1 MGLTKREPPN
11 NMIIDLTKAK
21 LKSVEIALT
30 MVPGCYLTDR
40 PGAPILRRAHPSA
53 CVWVPCVR
61 LHFET
66 GAGIR
71 TKTYHPSI
79 KD

>member
-1 MGLTKREPPN
+1 
-11 NMIIDLTKAK
+11 MIINLTKAK
-21 LKSVEIALT
+21 LKGVEIALT
-30 MVPGCYLTDR
+30 AVVGCYLTDR
-40 PGAPILRRAHPSA
+40 PGAPILRRPTSG
-53 CVWVPCVR
+53 CVWVPSVR

-66 GAGIR
+66 SAGVR

>member
-1 MGLTKREPPN
+1 
-11 NMIIDLTKAK
+11 MIIDLTKAK
-21 LKSVEIALT
+21 LKGVEIALT
-30 MVPGCYLTDR
+30 MVPGVYLTDR
-40 PGAPILRRAHPSA
+40 PGAPILRRPHGYGMSA
-53 CVWVPCVR
+53 CLWVPCVR

-66 GAGIR
+66 RAGTR

>member
-1 MGLTKREPPN
+1 
-11 NMIIDLTKAK
+11 MIIDLTKAK
-21 LKSVEIALT
+21 LKGVEIALT
-30 MVPGCYLTDR
+30 MVPGCYLIDR
-40 PGAPILRRAHPSA
+40 PGAPILRRAPWAA

>member
-1 MGLTKREPPN
+1 
-11 NMIIDLTKAK
+11 MIIDLTKAK
-21 LKSVEIALT
+21 LKGVEIALT

-40 PGAPILRRAHPSA
+40 PNAPILRRPHASSA

-66 GAGIR
+66 GAGTK